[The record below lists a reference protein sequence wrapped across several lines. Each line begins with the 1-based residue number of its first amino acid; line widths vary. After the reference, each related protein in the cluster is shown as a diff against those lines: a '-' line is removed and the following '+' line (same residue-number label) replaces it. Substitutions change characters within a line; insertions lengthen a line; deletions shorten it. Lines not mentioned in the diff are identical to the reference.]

1 MYKSVSQ
8 DFCHVIIAA
17 KSRGHNNHGQAHY
30 HLEPEQHNNTI
41 TQTNGHIL
49 AIRVFLLRKDIR
61 GIRFRIA
68 SRDVPQDLLAL
79 S

>member
-1 MYKSVSQ
+1 ML
-8 DFCHVIIAA
+8 AA

-30 HLEPEQHNNTI
+30 HLEPEQHNDTI
-41 TQTNGHIL
+41 TKTNGHIL

-61 GIRFRIA
+61 GIRFRLA